1 MKLLI
6 FLLFSTPVIGAN
18 RPYIDVINEL
28 ADKSC
33 TKNKENIYL
42 TKDQRKKIEGLSQ
55 TKLYGGLSLRYVITC
70 KNKPKEYLY
79 VDSHIVRTLNET
91 TIVSIKDNTVQ
102 DYIVSSFGEP
112 PEYKAPKKWYN
123 QFVGYTGSKLLKASV
138 NIDALSGA
146 TLTVNSSV
154 DTVNKV
160 MAMHKILKK

>member
-1 MKLLI
+1 MKVLI
-6 FLLFSTPVIGAN
+6 FLLFSTTAIGAN
-18 RPYIDVINEL
+18 RPYIDVINEM

-33 TKNKENIYL
+33 TKKKENIYL
-42 TKDQRKKIEGLSQ
+42 SKDQRKEIEGLSQ

-70 KNKPKEYLY
+70 NNKPTEYLY

-91 TIVSIKDNTVQ
+91 TIVSIKDNIVQ
-102 DYIVSSFGEP
+102 NYIVSSFGEP

-123 QFVGYTGSKLLKASV
+123 QFIGYTGSKLLKASV

-160 MAMHKILKK
+160 MAMHKVIKK